1 MSRLGSEFQTRG
13 VPQSPPPERSEISQR
28 VLAVIRRRAQLIGM
42 TDEKYFRE
50 IIAGRA
56 PRITRAEAARE
67 PLPHAR

>member
-1 MSRLGSEFQTRG
+1 
-13 VPQSPPPERSEISQR
+13 
-28 VLAVIRRRAQLIGM
+28 VLAVIRRRAHLIGM